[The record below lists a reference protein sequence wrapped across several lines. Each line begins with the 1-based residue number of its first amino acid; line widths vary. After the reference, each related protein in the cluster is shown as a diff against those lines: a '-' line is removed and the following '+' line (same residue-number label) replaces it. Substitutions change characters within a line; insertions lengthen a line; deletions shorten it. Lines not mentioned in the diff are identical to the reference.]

1 MSQVLSGR
9 VNNFSFLA
17 GRVGSGEEIFKSHV
31 SGRVGSRVFRISRV
45 GSGRGGSIHEVF
57 KMSRV
62 GSSHDT

>member
-31 SGRVGSRVFRISRV
+31 RVRWGRVKSFSNLTGWV
-45 GSGRGGSIHEVF
+45 GSGRVD
-57 KMSRV
+57 SRGV
-62 GSSHDT
+62 